1 VAGAGV
7 PPVSGTWRTTGAL
20 GTVTTSTGGC
30 VCGVVLG
37 SCVAG
42 TEPVASTGVLTGGEG
57 VGVGVGVVVGGG
69 VVLVGSLGV
78 GLGVGGGVAGAPVP
92 VVAVAGSSVVSVVTS
107 VTWVVLWGSL
117 GLAVGIAGAGALVTG
132 EVATAGTTA
141 AAADGVAGL
150 TWWCTRCAR
159 RAAVAAWRPAEA
171 PGLLGWASSRTTV
184 GALA

>member
-1 VAGAGV
+1 MAGAGV

-42 TEPVASTGVLTGGEG
+42 TEPVASTGVLTGG

-117 GLAVGIAGAGALVTG
+117 GLAGGAAGAGALVTG

-141 AAADGVAGL
+141 APADGVTGL
-150 TWWCTRCAR
+150 TGWCVRRVR
-159 RAAVAAWRPAEA
+159 RATVAAWRPAEA